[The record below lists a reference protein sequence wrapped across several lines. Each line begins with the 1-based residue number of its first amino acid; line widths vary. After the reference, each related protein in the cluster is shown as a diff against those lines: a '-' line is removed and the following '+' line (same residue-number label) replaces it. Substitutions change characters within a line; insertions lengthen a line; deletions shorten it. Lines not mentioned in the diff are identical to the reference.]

1 MMKEEEE
8 EEGRRSFR
16 RLLLLTGT
24 AVHAQHLAAHVVLG
38 RFHYRADV
46 LLRLL
51 DPLHLREVR
60 NSRGPAES
68 VLVFYLPDTVW
79 KVQSRSVRGTMAP
92 SIKTHSRN
100 KKKRGLIHTFFCPEK

>member
-16 RLLLLTGT
+16 GLVLLMGT
-24 AVHAQHLAAHVVLG
+24 AVHAQHLAAHVVLY

-46 LLRLL
+46 LLRLS

-60 NSRGPAES
+60 NSRGPTES

-79 KVQSRSVRGTMAP
+79 KVQSRSVRETTAQNM
-92 SIKTHSRN
+92 KTHSRN
-100 KKKRGLIHTFFCPEK
+100 KKKGD